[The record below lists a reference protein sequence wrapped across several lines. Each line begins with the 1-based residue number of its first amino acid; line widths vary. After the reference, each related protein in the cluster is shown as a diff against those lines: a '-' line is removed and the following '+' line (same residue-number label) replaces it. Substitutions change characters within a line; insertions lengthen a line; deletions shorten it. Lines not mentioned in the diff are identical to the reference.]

1 MLFPRAT
8 RGLTRRRM
16 LGVHAGGLLAVL
28 MPRVGRSAT
37 PPATRTYDLVQDFG
51 ARPGT
56 ASASVSATTRALMAF
71 HVEAGKRTNP
81 TLPGAYAD
89 ARWDTHIVLNISAG
103 TFRHTYNRFGMGI
116 KYLTLHGAGKTRT
129 FLQNSN
135 ITSWYDAI
143 AFRSCAPDYFND
155 PDSPLNLGYYI
166 YTAEA
171 DATSVVLKSPAYAGA
186 VPVGKWV
193 LVMSMSRQLYG
204 WPPAMSRYEWAKVT
218 SKDGAT
224 IRLDR
229 PLTMS
234 HRDDCPTLGVAR
246 DAGNSLDSAGPAA
259 IVAIDTDRK
268 PVGELHIY
276 EGFTALAHP
285 KWDPSWGDP
294 VSTDVFQ
301 ILGCIEARVVDCD
314 FENAVGMTQ
323 IKSLTLTGCSYKF
336 DESDKLIGQ
345 CSYVDCQVAETV
357 GHTQQLQWTVEG
369 GQIGTVT
376 NMSAVKARLY
386 KVAVMNHIALDS
398 AQPTDECI
406 LDSVM
411 FAGGDHDDP
420 IASPNPAPYTFT
432 VGRDVQLVNT
442 TELRVRKTGI
452 EFGQPFTE
460 ITTRWGIGHTVNVN
474 GAFVEGST
482 LVGVTGD
489 DTFIHASFS
498 GISLKLGDRVWV
510 APLRRLVVRNCIGR
524 GTRRQWSVPF
534 VHNIPEVVWQAN
546 SGD

>member
-1 MLFPRAT
+1 ML
-8 RGLTRRRM
+8 

-37 PPATRTYDLVQDFG
+37 PPATRTYDLMQDFG

-56 ASASVSATTRALMAF
+56 APASVSATTRALMAF

-89 ARWDTHIVLNISAG
+89 ARWDTRIVLKISAG
-103 TFRHTYNRFGMGI
+103 TFRHAYNRFGMGI

-218 SKDGAT
+218 SKDGAI
-224 IRLDR
+224 IRFDR

-259 IVAIDTDRK
+259 IVPIDTDRK

-345 CSYVDCQVAETV
+345 CNYVDCQVAKTV

-369 GQIGTVT
+369 GQIGTLT
-376 NMSAVKARLY
+376 NMSAVNARLY

-411 FAGGDHDDP
+411 FAGGNHDDP
-420 IASPNPAPYTFT
+420 IVSPNPVPYTFT
-432 VGRDVQLVNT
+432 IGRDVQLVNT

-474 GAFVEGST
+474 GAFVKGSM

-510 APLRRLVVRNCIGR
+510 APLQRLVVRNCIGR